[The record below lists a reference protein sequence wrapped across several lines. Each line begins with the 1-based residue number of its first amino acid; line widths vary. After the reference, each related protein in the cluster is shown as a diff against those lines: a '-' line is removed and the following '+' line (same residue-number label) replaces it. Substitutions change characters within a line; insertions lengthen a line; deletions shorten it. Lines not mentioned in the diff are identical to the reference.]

1 MQVVSQAVQGSR
13 HDYHRVAGSRAGAN
27 RRVRFARDAPWSG
40 EFGHGGGRMEGRL
53 MASKRRKNNKVLT
66 NY

>member
-53 MASKRRKNNKVLT
+53 
-66 NY
+66 